1 MFHKFSATP
10 RSRLFS
16 GQIQGPGPARVNN
29 DAHGKS
35 RESKSIPL
43 MKRRKVARACNR
55 CRLQRLR
62 CDEQKPC
69 APCVDAREECVVS
82 QAVPRAS
89 QANGNHADPVMRE
102 SVSGFPPRTPSLSSH
117 EEIISHNH
125 DFTPTGSSFPLFPTS
140 ISQEGSQVTEIPSVN
155 VPKDHFSLAHAQGF
169 FALDQKGVSDG
180 PAYCGCFFP
189 QLPHPTIPSGESLI
203 VSDVLSNSHRNYYIW
218 LFWDACHPL
227 LQIMTK
233 AEFSDLTAVPA
244 SAVADG
250 LTVKSA
256 LVDSMIALGMQHS
269 DATGRSGRVV
279 GLQHLPPS
287 RTIWPGFEY
296 FHRCRECMRNTS
308 EVTLDVLRCHILL
321 VIYLM
326 KGNAVLDAYNL
337 IGIAVRK
344 AYIIKLH
351 RQPPNSLSE
360 AEKTARMQVWW
371 MLFTLD
377 LHCALQLD
385 MPPAIQ
391 KSLVQCP
398 FPTEHDLARYVS
410 SSGHN
415 EEGTKGYICSNLFVN
430 FVVILTHINACVS
443 ETTLSD
449 NNSNDPAALENHGQ
463 AVLSALQTL
472 DAWRESIPQ
481 DLLLCRCTGFPNNT
495 EIFSFERALL
505 LPEWLLRQ
513 AVILELHY
521 HNAYILIQRPFL
533 RHCPIDH
540 TNAGDT
546 VKAAGSRT
554 TSVELHVSGSLHHA
568 TAIVEMLLVVS
579 SMSDVLYG
587 WSEALQ
593 PLWNATL
600 TIMAHIA
607 TKSTSPLH
615 PKIRDS
621 LAHAN
626 DLFRLFAPS
635 CATARAAQSIV
646 QSLIS
651 SIYNEPSQTPP
662 VLNRD
667 ELMDWN
673 LFSSLFEDQTFF
685 DWSWNYPFNER
696 SIG

>member
-10 RSRLFS
+10 RSRLVS
-16 GQIQGPGPARVNN
+16 GQIQGSGPARVNN
-29 DAHGKS
+29 DAHGNS
-35 RESKSIPL
+35 RETKSAPL
-43 MKRRKVARACNR
+43 MKRRKVTRACNR
-55 CRLQRLR
+55 CRLHRLR

-69 APCVDAREECVVS
+69 APCLETREECAVS
-82 QAVPRAS
+82 HAVPRAS
-89 QANGNHADPVMRE
+89 QTNGNNADPVMHG
-102 SVSGFPPRTPSLSSH
+102 SVSDSPSRTPSLSSH
-117 EEIISHNH
+117 EEIPSLNHNL
-125 DFTPTGSSFPLFPTS
+125 DPNGSSLPLFSTT
-140 ISQEGSQVTEIPSVN
+140 ISQEGTQVTEIQSSN
-155 VPKDHFSLAHAQGF
+155 ISIERFSLAHAQGF
-169 FALDQKGVSDG
+169 FALDRKTVSDYPG
-180 PAYCGCFFP
+180 YGGCLFP
-189 QLPHPTIPSGESLI
+189 QLPHPAIPSGESLV
-203 VSDVLSNSHRNYYIW
+203 VSNVLSDSHRSYYLW

-227 LQIMTK
+227 LQIMTQS
-233 AEFSDLTAVPA
+233 EFSNLTAIPA
-244 SAVADG
+244 SAISDG
-250 LTVKSA
+250 APVKGA

-269 DATGRSGRVV
+269 DATGRTGRVV
-279 GLQHLPPS
+279 GLQHVPPS
-287 RTIWPGFEY
+287 RSIWPGFEY
-296 FHRCRECMRNTS
+296 FHRCRECMRNMP
-308 EVTLDVLRCHILL
+308 EVTLDVLRSHILL

-326 KGNAVLDAYNL
+326 KGNAVLGAYNL

-351 RQPPNSLSE
+351 RQPPNNLSK

-391 KSLVQCP
+391 KNLVQCP
-398 FPTEHDLARYVS
+398 FPTERDLARYVS
-410 SSGHN
+410 LSGHH

-443 ETTLSD
+443 DTSVLGYHSH
-449 NNSNDPAALENHGQ
+449 DPAALEKHAQ

-472 DAWRESIPQ
+472 DAWRESIPR
-481 DLLLCRCTGFPNNT
+481 DLLLWQYTNFHDNAEG
-495 EIFSFERALL
+495 FSFNRALL
-505 LPEWLLRQ
+505 LPEWLLRR

-533 RHCPIDH
+533 RLHSVHH
-540 TNAGDT
+540 TNTGDT
-546 VKAAGSRT
+546 MEAPESRAAT
-554 TSVELHVSGSLHHA
+554 IELHTSGALHHA
-568 TAIVEMLLVVS
+568 TTIIEMLFVVS

-607 TKSTSPLH
+607 TESSNPQL

-626 DLFRLFAPS
+626 DLFRLFSPT

-651 SIYNEPSQTPP
+651 SIYNEPTQTPAG
-662 VLNRD
+662 LSRD
-667 ELMDWN
+667 EPMDWH
-673 LFSSLFEDQTFF
+673 LSSSLFEDQAFLNSVGSTPGMN
-685 DWSWNYPFNER
+685 DL
-696 SIG
+696 